1 MSKTRSGA
9 GISWIAAAP
18 WHSWPM
24 AQVEV
29 PPRERSAGPG
39 SGTGAGDPVT
49 IIVLNDD
56 HNTFEGVATVLS
68 AHLPG
73 VDYAR
78 GMAFANAIHSS
89 GSARVWR
96 GDREVG
102 ELYWEQ
108 LRDAGLT
115 MAPLA

>member
-1 MSKTRSGA
+1 MWTSWQYEPMPQVELPPKERVGGPGA
-9 GISWIAAAP
+9 GT
-18 WHSWPM
+18 
-24 AQVEV
+24 
-29 PPRERSAGPG
+29 G
-39 SGTGAGDPVT
+39 SGDPVS

-56 HNTFEGVATVLS
+56 HNTFEGVARVLS
-68 AHLPG
+68 SHLPG

-78 GMAFANAIHSS
+78 GMAFANAIHSR

>member
-1 MSKTRSGA
+1 M
-9 GISWIAAAP
+9 P
-18 WHSWPM
+18 
-24 AQVEV
+24 QVEL
-29 PPRERSAGPG
+29 PPKERVGGPEDGIG
-39 SGTGAGDPVT
+39 SGDPVS

-68 AHLPG
+68 SYLPG
-73 VDYAR
+73 IDYAR
-78 GMAFANAIHSS
+78 GMAFANTIHQR